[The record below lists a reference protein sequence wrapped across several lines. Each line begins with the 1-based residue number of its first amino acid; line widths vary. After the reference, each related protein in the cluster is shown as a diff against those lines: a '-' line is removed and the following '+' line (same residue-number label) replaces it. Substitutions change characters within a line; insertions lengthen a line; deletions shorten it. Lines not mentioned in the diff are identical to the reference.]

1 VAVHGLGAN
10 PEKTWTYKPS
20 LATNSGQENSWETEH
35 DEKSTSTMWLKDL
48 LPAQVPTARVLAFN
62 YASEWLRD
70 APRESMR
77 PLASRLLANL
87 DDARQEFQV
96 IIPENLRNELE
107 ANGFS

>member
-20 LATNSGQENSWETEH
+20 LATNSDQENSWETEH

-96 IIPENLRNELE
+96 IIPENLRNELRD
-107 ANGFS
+107 